1 MVFFTNN
8 NNIRSVQAI
17 VDDEIK
23 QKSMCENFLPY
34 VKLIMN

>member
-17 VDDEIK
+17 VDDVIK
-23 QKSMCENFLPY
+23 QKSMCENFLP
-34 VKLIMN
+34 